1 MQPVSVGR
9 LDYQII
15 RLIHRQRRTDQRQAR
30 IADIAAED
38 KLPCFSAFR
47 QPQLHTG
54 GTKQVTNIGKPNL
67 YAFRCFDTLRVAARA
82 QQPQYARRVL
92 GRIDRIDS
100 GTTGARR
107 PSVHPLCVGHLNV
120 RRIHQ
125 HDPAEILRRPCCVDF
140 SPEPILV

>member
-67 YAFRCFDTLRVAARA
+67 YAFRCFDTFSIPAWTK
-82 QQPQYARRVL
+82 QPQHTCRVL
-92 GRIDRIDS
+92 SRIDRVY
-100 GTTGARR
+100 RR
-107 PSVHPLCVGHLNV
+107 APPFCSATPH
-120 RRIHQ
+120 RTS
-125 HDPAEILRRPCCVDF
+125 E
-140 SPEPILV
+140 